1 MLGQPINVAMVV
13 LIGEEAGLSVVAAL
27 GEMDGDVRQGD
38 ASASRH
44 EGLRWV
50 RLREI

>member
-1 MLGQPINVAMVV
+1 MLGQPIKVAMVV

-27 GEMDGDVRQGD
+27 DEMDRDVRQGD

-44 EGLRWV
+44 EGLRWAGV
-50 RLREI
+50 GEV

>member
-1 MLGQPINVAMVV
+1 MLGQPISVAMVV

-27 GEMDGDVRQGD
+27 DEMDGDVRQGD

-44 EGLRWV
+44 EKPQWMNAGEV
-50 RLREI
+50 